1 LNAASDPDTEEL
13 LSRARAGDAAAVEQ
27 LLVRHRDRLAQMVA
41 VRMDDRL
48 GARVDPSDVVQE
60 TLAIAARRLPEYLRN
75 SSLAFYPWLRQI
87 AWTRLVDLHRCHVAA
102 SKRSVSRE
110 EPMGLP
116 DSSTMQ
122 LANWLATGGTGPL
135 RHLLREE
142 LRERVRSA
150 MAQLGTEDREILLL
164 RHLEELSYA
173 ECAVIL
179 GTSEAAAMQ
188 RHVRAARRLH
198 RLLGPAIS
206 EEV

>member
-1 LNAASDPDTEEL
+1 
-13 LSRARAGDAAAVEQ
+13 
-27 LLVRHRDRLAQMVA
+27 MVA

-60 TLAIAARRLPEYLRN
+60 ALAIAAQRLPEYLRE

-87 AWTRLVDLHRCHVAA
+87 AWSRLVDLHRRHVVA

-110 EPMGLP
+110 QPMGLS

-122 LANWLATGGTGPL
+122 LANWLATSGTGPL
-135 RHLLREE
+135 KRLVREE
-142 LRERVRSA
+142 LRDRVRSA
-150 MAQLGTEDREILLL
+150 MAQLAAEDREVLLL
-164 RHLEELSYA
+164 RHLEDLSYA

-179 GTSEAAAMQ
+179 GAGEAAAMQ

-198 RLLGPAIS
+198 RLLEPVIS
-206 EEV
+206 EEA